1 MKIRKIT
8 FMAFAGA
15 MALGAISA
23 TAAETPLWLRDV
35 KISPKGDVIAFTYKG
50 DIWTVPVAGGEAR
63 RLTTLPSYET
73 SPVWIPDGSRIAFAS
88 DRHGNFDI
96 FVMDAA
102 GGAAR
107 RLTSNS
113 ASETPERVL
122 ARRLGSVFLRGN
134 PVAGSLGHVPLR
146 THDTAIFCAGGGRG
160 IAAGARHS
168 GHEPFVLARRR
179 NDALH
184 RCERLRG

>member
-1 MKIRKIT
+1 
-8 FMAFAGA
+8 MAFAGA

-113 ASETPERVL
+113 ASETPEGFSPD
-122 ARRLGSVFLRGN
+122 GSEVYFSAAIQSPAASAMFPSGRMTQLYSV
-134 PVAGSLGHVPLR
+134 PVAGGASRQVLGTPATSLSFSPDGETMH
-146 THDTAIFCAGGGRG
+146 
-160 IAAGARHS
+160 
-168 GHEPFVLARRR
+168 
-179 NDALH
+179 
-184 RCERLRG
+184 